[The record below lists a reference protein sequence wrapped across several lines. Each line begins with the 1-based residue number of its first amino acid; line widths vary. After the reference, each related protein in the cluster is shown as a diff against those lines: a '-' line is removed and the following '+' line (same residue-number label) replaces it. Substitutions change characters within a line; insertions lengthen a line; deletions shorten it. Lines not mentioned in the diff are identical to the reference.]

1 MTATAATTTTS
12 TPTPTETQTLTP
24 GTWVL
29 DPSHSDVSFTVRHL
43 MVAKVRGT
51 FADVSGTI
59 SIHPDDE
66 LKSAVE
72 ATIGIGSVD
81 TRDEKRDAHLRSADF
96 FDAEQHPTM
105 TYRSTGLRRVGEGRY
120 TVDGEL
126 TLRGVTRPVELDLEL
141 NGVSSDPW
149 GGTRAGFSATGE
161 ISRKDFGMEFNM
173 PIAGGGVVVGD
184 SVKINLEAEAILQAE
199 AVTEAA

>member
-12 TPTPTETQTLTP
+12 TQTLTP

-43 MVAKVRGT
+43 MVSKVRGT
-51 FADVSGTI
+51 FGDISGTI
-59 SIHPDDE
+59 TVHPDDE

-72 ATIGIGSVD
+72 AVIGIGSVD
-81 TRDEKRDAHLRSADF
+81 TRDEKRDAHLRSPDF

-105 TYRSTGLRRVGEGRY
+105 TYRSTGLRRVGDGRY
-120 TVDGEL
+120 AVDGEL
-126 TLRGVTRPVELDLEL
+126 TLRGVTRPVQLDLEL

-149 GGTRAGFSATGE
+149 GGTRAGFSASGE
-161 ISRKDFGMEFNM
+161 ISRKDFGMEFNI
-173 PIAGGGVVVGD
+173 PIDGGGVVVGD
-184 SVKINLEAEAILQAE
+184 SVKISLEAEAILQAE

>member
-1 MTATAATTTTS
+1 MTATATTTTTS
-12 TPTPTETQTLTP
+12 TQTITP

-43 MVAKVRGT
+43 MVSKVRGT

-59 SIHPDDE
+59 TVHPDDD

-105 TYRSTGLRRVGEGRY
+105 TYRSTGLRRVGDGRY
-120 TVDGEL
+120 AVDGEL
-126 TLRGVTRPVELDLEL
+126 TLRGITRPVQLDLEL
-141 NGVSSDPW
+141 NGVSTDPW
-149 GGTRAGFSATGE
+149 GGTRAGFSASGE
-161 ISRKDFGMEFNM
+161 LSRKDFGMDFNI
-173 PIAGGGVVVGD
+173 PIANGGVVVGD

>member
-1 MTATAATTTTS
+1 MTATAATTTAS
-12 TPTPTETQTLTP
+12 TQTLTP

-43 MVAKVRGT
+43 MVSKVRGT
-51 FADVSGTI
+51 FSDISGTI
-59 SIHPDDE
+59 TVHPDDE

-72 ATIGIGSVD
+72 AKIGIGSVD

-105 TYRSTGLRRVGEGRY
+105 TYRSTGLRRVGDGRY
-120 TVDGEL
+120 AVDGEL
-126 TLRGVTRPVELDLEL
+126 TLRGVTRPVQLDLEL

-149 GGTRAGFSATGE
+149 GGTRAGFSASGE
-161 ISRKDFGMEFNM
+161 ISRKDFGMEFNI
-173 PIAGGGVVVGD
+173 PIDGGGVVVGD
-184 SVKINLEAEAILQAE
+184 SVKISLEAEAILQAD
-199 AVTEAA
+199 AAGEAA